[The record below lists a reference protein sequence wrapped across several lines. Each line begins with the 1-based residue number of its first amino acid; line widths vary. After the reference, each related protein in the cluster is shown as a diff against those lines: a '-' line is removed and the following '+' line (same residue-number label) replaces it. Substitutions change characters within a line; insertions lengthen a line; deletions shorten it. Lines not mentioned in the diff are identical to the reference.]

1 MRAAR
6 EGGWP
11 VTQVLAYD
19 QVFGKEA
26 RELKRHLT
34 KGKFQLLW
42 ADLPGRRGDER
53 GQRPQQRLRSLAES
67 VRAQVAGGGAVML
80 VAERGSAMWAD
91 PTVLRLRA
99 EVPHEVDIHWC
110 SLNVQSIP
118 DEAGERGW
126 SDRVDRVQSS
136 FQIRARPCTC
146 QGQERRHKNDWK
158 GSSGSDIRRQQREKQ
173 HSQYLVAMFRE
184 ISDALVTEGNRLPP
198 ESSEKQL

>member
-34 KGKFQLLW
+34 EGKFQLLW
-42 ADLPGRRGDER
+42 ADLPGRRGVER
-53 GQRPQQRLRSLAES
+53 GQRPHQRLRSLAES
-67 VRAQVAGGGAVML
+67 VRAQVVGGGSVML

-91 PTVLRLRA
+91 PTVLRLRT

-136 FQIRARPCTC
+136 FQIRAQP
-146 QGQERRHKNDWK
+146 
-158 GSSGSDIRRQQREKQ
+158 
-173 HSQYLVAMFRE
+173 
-184 ISDALVTEGNRLPP
+184 
-198 ESSEKQL
+198 